1 MKHLHEYQLKIIKRI
16 EEKEKNAC
24 WLDCGLGKTI
34 ITLTA
39 IRKLLDA
46 GKIHKALVVAPKGIA
61 ENVWKQEAGMW
72 EHTKSLRVQLVLG
85 TEKQRLKALFA
96 EADIYVISRDNMHWL
111 FQQEA
116 FRADMLVI
124 DESTS
129 FKDRSTRRWAS
140 LMQSSITVGS
150 KKLRRK
156 QPMIEMFKRV
166 LLLSGTP
173 ASESYQGL
181 WAQIAILC
189 PHDNPLGRT
198 ISAFR
203 TNYMIPQMIKGYP
216 VYIEMQHGAIDR
228 INKKLE
234 GLCISMKSEDYLQLP
249 DRIDIAR
256 KIKFEDKLYKKM
268 EKDGV
273 VSVDGVDITAGDA
286 LTKYGK
292 MQQITAGFIY
302 DEDKTAH
309 ALNKCKLEALQE
321 ILEGTDEAVLVM
333 YRYEYE
339 KQQLMKLGAVPLES
353 PDAIQQWQQRK
364 IKVGLLYPS
373 CAYGL
378 NIQQGSIMIW
388 YTLPLSLE
396 QYIQSVR
403 RLWRQGQQKPVRV
416 YHMLCSGTIDEHIY
430 HLLQEKKDVLN
441 GLMEYFKN

>member
-1 MKHLHEYQLKIIKRI
+1 M
-16 EEKEKNAC
+16 
-24 WLDCGLGKTI
+24 
-34 ITLTA
+34 
-39 IRKLLDA
+39 
-46 GKIHKALVVAPKGIA
+46 
-61 ENVWKQEAGMW
+61 
-72 EHTKSLRVQLVLG
+72 VLG
-85 TEKQRLKALFA
+85 TEKQRIKALYTD
-96 EADIYVISRDNMHWL
+96 ADIYVISRDNMHWL

-156 QPMIEMFKRV
+156 QPMIEMFRRV

-189 PHDNPLGRT
+189 PHDNPLGKT

-203 TNYMIPQMIKGYP
+203 MEYMVPQMIKGYP
-216 VYIEMQHGAIDR
+216 VYIEMQYGAIDR

-249 DRIDIAR
+249 DKIDIAR

-273 VSVDGVDITAGDA
+273 VSIDGVDITAGDA

-292 MQQITAGFIY
+292 LQQITAGFIY
-302 DEDKTAH
+302 DEDKKAH
-309 ALNKCKLEALQE
+309 ALNKYKLEALQE

-353 PDAIQQWQQRK
+353 PDAIQQWQQGK
-364 IKVGLLYPS
+364 IKVGLLFPS

-403 RLWRQGQQKPVRV
+403 RLWRQGQQKPVRI
-416 YHMLCSGTIDEHIY
+416 YHLLCNNTIDEHIY
-430 HLLQEKKDVLN
+430 HLLQNKKDVLN
-441 GLMEYFKN
+441 GLMEYFKD

>member
-1 MKHLHEYQLKIIKRI
+1 MKKLHDYQLKIIKRI

-34 ITLTA
+34 ISLTA
-39 IRKLLDA
+39 VKNLLDA
-46 GKIHKALVVAPKGIA
+46 GKIHKVLTVAPKGIA
-61 ENVWKQEAGMW
+61 ENVWKQEADMW
-72 EHTKSLRVQLVLG
+72 DHTKALRIQLVLG
-85 TEKQRLKALFA
+85 TEKQRLKALYTD
-96 EADIYVISRDNMHWL
+96 ADIYVISRDNMHWL

-140 LMQSSITVGS
+140 LMQASITVGN

-156 QPMIEMFKRV
+156 QPMIEMFQRV

-189 PHDNPLGRT
+189 PHDNPLGKT

-203 TNYMIPQMIKGYP
+203 MEYMIPQMIKGYP
-216 VYIEMQHGAIDR
+216 VYMQMKRGAIDR

-234 GLCISMKSEDYLQLP
+234 NLCISMKSEDYLQLP
-249 DRIDIAR
+249 DKIDIVR
-256 KIKFEDKLYKKM
+256 NVKFEDKLYKKM

-273 VSVDGVDITAGDA
+273 VSIDGIDIIAGDA

-292 MQQITAGFIY
+292 LQQITAGFIY
-302 DEDKTAH
+302 DEDKKAH
-309 ALNKCKLEALQE
+309 ALSKCKLETLQE
-321 ILEGTDEAVLVM
+321 ILESTDEAVLVM

-339 KQQLMKLGAVPLES
+339 KQQLIKLGGVPLES
-353 PDAIQQWQQRK
+353 PDAIQQWQQGK
-364 IKVGLLYPS
+364 IKTGLLYPA

-378 NIQQGSIMIW
+378 NIQQGSVMVW

-403 RLWRQGQQKPVRV
+403 RLWRKNHR
-416 YHMLCSGTIDEHIY
+416 SR
-430 HLLQEKKDVLN
+430 KKNL
-441 GLMEYFKN
+441 